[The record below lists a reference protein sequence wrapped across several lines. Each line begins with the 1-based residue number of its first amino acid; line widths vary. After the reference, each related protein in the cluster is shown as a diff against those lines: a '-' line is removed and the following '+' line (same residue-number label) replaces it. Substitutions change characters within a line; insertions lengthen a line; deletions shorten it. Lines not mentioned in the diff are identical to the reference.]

1 MRWRA
6 RTIVHL
12 HCALRASRP
21 QLKRDPLGVQR
32 PQGFDVHPAI
42 KTFLIGAAVVLAFDA
57 AGATA
62 SQLLGFRYSILTIGT
77 YVIYLAITYR
87 SGKRFGVLVGVAT
100 GAALGLVDSTLG
112 WAISWAIGPGR
123 PTHPMSGAAIAGAI
137 LFVVALGAALGILGA
152 AVGRTIGAGR

>member
-1 MRWRA
+1 SLASLCGCRS
-6 RTIVHL
+6 T
-12 HCALRASRP
+12 ALRRQALPP

-100 GAALGLVDSTLG
+100 GAALGLVDS
-112 WAISWAIGPGR
+112 
-123 PTHPMSGAAIAGAI
+123 
-137 LFVVALGAALGILGA
+137 
-152 AVGRTIGAGR
+152 